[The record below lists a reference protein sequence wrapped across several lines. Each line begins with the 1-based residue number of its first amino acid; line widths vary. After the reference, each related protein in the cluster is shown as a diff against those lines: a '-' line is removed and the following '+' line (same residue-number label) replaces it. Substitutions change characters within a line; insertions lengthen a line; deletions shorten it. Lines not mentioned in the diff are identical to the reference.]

1 MATATKKSTGKNL
14 FDKAKKTATKTTTKA
29 KDEKVRVKVADEDF
43 FEKIQSLEKL
53 QERMKGDKAEADM
66 IADEIK
72 EIGKLEWSKLYQ
84 KTGKN
89 PGSIMLESKSGLDTA
104 QTMFVPS
111 DKYISINEDR
121 ASVLVETFG
130 DDVVEEKT
138 SYEFDNEMVDK
149 YGEILSQLIE
159 SCDEISDEDKEKII
173 KAKTLFSVAKG
184 TIDNLKSM
192 SNESDLD
199 IVSIV
204 EEVKPVI
211 AIKNVEV
218 IKG

>member
-1 MATATKKSTGKNL
+1 MATKNL
-14 FDKAKKTATKTTTKA
+14 FDKAKKSATPKTTKA
-29 KDEKVRVKVADEDF
+29 KDEKVRVRVKDDDF
-43 FEKIQSLEKL
+43 FEKIQTLETL
-53 QERMKGDKAEADM
+53 QENMKRDKAQADM

-72 EIGKLEWSKLYQ
+72 EIGKVEWANVYN

-89 PGSIMLESKSGLDTA
+89 PGSIMLEAKDGADTA

-111 DKYISINEDR
+111 DKYITINEDR
-121 ASVLVETFG
+121 ANYLVETFG
-130 DDVVEEKT
+130 ETAVEEKT
-138 SYEFDNEMVDK
+138 TFAFDNEMVDK
-149 YGEILSQLIE
+149 YGEVLSGLIE

-173 KAKTLFSVAKG
+173 KAVTAYSVAKG
-184 TIDNLKSM
+184 TIDKLKDYSEDTDM
-192 SNESDLD
+192 E

-211 AIKNVEV
+211 ALKNVEV